1 MKTRILSIITA
12 ATVLSGCAGSSTQPA
27 SGMQT
32 SLPEHNPKVTF
43 SVDTVRTDTTASNP
57 VCLPEKYGN
66 LLHER
71 HPDLFAGAQ
80 GIISRSAFF
89 NDSLTLTPETLHG
102 MMQNTPCVES
112 LVTSAGPDTFTADVS
127 PGVRMQVSPDIQGTT
142 GNITLRLSATD
153 QKRKQTVEQRISLR
167 PEQSLVV
174 NGFTGDGAGEK
185 RVVLITPHVR

>member
-1 MKTRILSIITA
+1 MNTRILSIIT

-32 SLPEHNPKVTF
+32 LLPGHHPQVTF
-43 SVDTVRTDTTASNP
+43 TVDTVRTDTTASNP

-71 HPDLFAGAQ
+71 HPDLFAGDKNVVFR
-80 GIISRSAFF
+80 GAFF
-89 NDSLTLTPETLHG
+89 DGSLTPSGNTLRRIV
-102 MMQNTPCVES
+102 QQTPCVES
-112 LVTSAGPDTFTADVS
+112 LKTSAGPEAFTADIS
-127 PGVRMQVSPDIQGTT
+127 PGVGIQITPDIQGTT

-174 NGFTGDGAGEK
+174 NEFTGDDTGEK

>member
-1 MKTRILSIITA
+1 MKTRILSIIT

-32 SLPEHNPKVTF
+32 LLPGHHPQVTF
-43 SVDTVRTDTTASNP
+43 TVDTVRTDTTTSNP

-80 GIISRSAFF
+80 NVVFRGAFF
-89 NDSLTLTPETLHG
+89 DGSLTPSGNTLRRIV
-102 MMQNTPCVES
+102 QQTPCVES
-112 LVTSAGPDTFTADVS
+112 LTTSAGPEAFTADIS
-127 PGVRMQVSPDIQGTT
+127 PGVGIQITPDIQGTT

-167 PEQSLVV
+167 PEQSLAV

>member
-1 MKTRILSIITA
+1 MKTRILSIIT

-32 SLPEHNPKVTF
+32 LLPGHHPQVTF
-43 SVDTVRTDTTASNP
+43 TVDTVRTDTTTSNP

-80 GIISRSAFF
+80 NVVFRGAFF
-89 NDSLTLTPETLHG
+89 DGSLTPSGNTLRRIV
-102 MMQNTPCVES
+102 QQTPCVES
-112 LVTSAGPDTFTADVS
+112 LTTSAGPEAFTADIS
-127 PGVRMQVSPDIQGTT
+127 PGVGIQITPDIQGTT

-167 PEQSLVV
+167 PEQSLAM

>member
-1 MKTRILSIITA
+1 MKTRILSIIT

-32 SLPEHNPKVTF
+32 LLPGHHPQVTF
-43 SVDTVRTDTTASNP
+43 TVDTVRTDTTTSNP

-80 GIISRSAFF
+80 NVVFRGAFF
-89 NDSLTLTPETLHG
+89 DGSLTPSGNTLRRIV
-102 MMQNTPCVES
+102 QQTPCVES
-112 LVTSAGPDTFTADVS
+112 LTTSAGPEAFTADIS
-127 PGVRMQVSPDIQGTT
+127 PGVGIQITPDIQGTT
-142 GNITLRLSATD
+142 GNITLRLSTSD
-153 QKRKQTVEQRISLR
+153 QKRKQTVEQSISLR

>member
-1 MKTRILSIITA
+1 MKTRILSIIT

-32 SLPEHNPKVTF
+32 LLPGHHPQVTF
-43 SVDTVRTDTTASNP
+43 TVDTVRTDTTTSNP

-71 HPDLFAGAQ
+71 HPDLFSGAQ
-80 GIISRSAFF
+80 GGISRSAFF

-102 MMQNTPCVES
+102 MMQNTLCVES
-112 LVTSAGPDTFTADVS
+112 LVTSAGPEAFTADIS
-127 PGVRMQVSPDIQGTT
+127 HGVGMQITPAIQGAS
-142 GNITLRLSATD
+142 GNINLRLSITD

-174 NGFTGDGAGEK
+174 NGFTGDDTGDK
-185 RVVLITPHVR
+185 RVVLITPHVS

>member
-1 MKTRILSIITA
+1 TL
-12 ATVLSGCAGSSTQPA
+12 
-27 SGMQT
+27 
-32 SLPEHNPKVTF
+32 LPEHNPKVTS
-43 SVDTVRTDTTASNP
+43 SVDTVRTDTTTSNP

-80 GIISRSAFF
+80 GGISRSAFF

-102 MMQNTPCVES
+102 ILQNTLCVES

-127 PGVRMQVSPDIQGTT
+127 PGVRMQVSPDIQDAS
-142 GNITLRLSATD
+142 GNITLRLSTTD

-167 PEQSLVV
+167 PEQSLAV
-174 NGFTGDGAGEK
+174 NGFT
-185 RVVLITPHVR
+185 

>member
-32 SLPEHNPKVTF
+32 LLPEHNPKVTF

-57 VCLPEKYGN
+57 ACLPEKYGN

-102 MMQNTPCVES
+102 MIENT
-112 LVTSAGPDTFTADVS
+112 
-127 PGVRMQVSPDIQGTT
+127 
-142 GNITLRLSATD
+142 
-153 QKRKQTVEQRISLR
+153 
-167 PEQSLVV
+167 
-174 NGFTGDGAGEK
+174 
-185 RVVLITPHVR
+185 

>member
-1 MKTRILSIITA
+1 MNTRILSIIT

-32 SLPEHNPKVTF
+32 LLPGHHPQVTF
-43 SVDTVRTDTTASNP
+43 TVDTVRTDTTTSNP

-66 LLHER
+66 LLHGR

-80 GIISRSAFF
+80 NVVFRGAFF
-89 NDSLTLTPETLHG
+89 DGSLTPSGNTLRRIV
-102 MMQNTPCVES
+102 QQTPCVES
-112 LVTSAGPDTFTADVS
+112 LTTSAGPEAFTADIS
-127 PGVRMQVSPDIQGTT
+127 PGVGIQITPDIQGTT
-142 GNITLRLSATD
+142 GNITLRLSTSD
-153 QKRKQTVEQRISLR
+153 QKRKQTVEQSISLR

>member
-32 SLPEHNPKVTF
+32 LLPEHHPQVTF
-43 SVDTVRTDTTASNP
+43 TVDTVRTDTTASNP
-57 VCLPEKYGN
+57 VCLPEEYGN

-80 GIISRSAFF
+80 NVVFRGAFF
-89 NDSLTLTPETLHG
+89 DGSLTPSGNTLRRLV
-102 MMQNTPCVES
+102 QQTPCVES
-112 LVTSAGPDTFTADVS
+112 LATSAGPEAFTADIS
-127 PGVRMQVSPDIQGTT
+127 PGVTMQVSPDIHGAP
-142 GNITLRLSATD
+142 GNITLQLSATD

>member
-32 SLPEHNPKVTF
+32 LLPGHHPQVTF
-43 SVDTVRTDTTASNP
+43 TVDTVRTDTTTSNP

-71 HPDLFAGAQ
+71 HPDLFADAQ
-80 GIISRSAFF
+80 NVVFRGAFF
-89 NDSLTLTPETLHG
+89 DGSLTPSGNTLRRIV
-102 MMQNTPCVES
+102 QQTPCVES
-112 LVTSAGPDTFTADVS
+112 LTTSAGPEAFTADIS
-127 PGVRMQVSPDIQGTT
+127 PGVGIQITPDIQGTT
-142 GNITLRLSATD
+142 GNITLRLSTSD
-153 QKRKQTVEQRISLR
+153 QKRKQTVEQSISLR

>member
-32 SLPEHNPKVTF
+32 LLPGHHPQVTF
-43 SVDTVRTDTTASNP
+43 TVDTVRTDTTTSNP

-80 GIISRSAFF
+80 NVVFRGAFF
-89 NDSLTLTPETLHG
+89 DGSLTPSGNTLRRIV
-102 MMQNTPCVES
+102 QQTPCVES
-112 LVTSAGPDTFTADVS
+112 LATSAGPEAFTADIS
-127 PGVRMQVSPDIQGTT
+127 PGVTMQVSPDIHGAP

-174 NGFTGDGAGEK
+174 NGFTGDDTGEK